1 MFPSVSTICHPFS
14 AVNGG
19 NVATV
24 VGDAGLVG
32 VGVSVLIAVELS
44 QAVIKRVTND
54 DTSNVITSKRI
65 LDAHRDWEI

>member
-1 MFPSVSTICHPFS
+1 
-14 AVNGG
+14 
-19 NVATV
+19 
-24 VGDAGLVG
+24 
-32 VGVSVLIAVELS
+32 LIAVELS